1 MKETEDDSK
10 KWRDIPCSWIRRI
23 LLKKKV
29 IYRFNAIPIKI
40 LITFFTEL
48 EQIILKFTWN
58 HKRRRI
64 AKAVL
69 REKNKAGGITS
80 CTSDTT
86 KLTKTDQYWQRKR
99 ERYRPTEQN
108 REPPQ
113 KKNPHTYKQ
122 LIFDKGVMNI
132 QWGKDSLFSKSCWE
146 SWTDACKSPSHGTQ
160 K

>member
-1 MKETEDDSK
+1 MIQRNGEISHALGLEEL
-10 KWRDIPCSWIRRI
+10 I
-23 LLKKKV
+23 LLKSKV

-40 LITFFTEL
+40 LVTFFTEL
-48 EQIILKFTWN
+48 EQITLKFTWN

-80 CTSDTT
+80 CASDTT
-86 KLTKTDQYWQRKR
+86 TLTKTAQHWQR

-108 REPPQ
+108 RAPP
-113 KKNPHTYKQ
+113 KKPHTYKQ
-122 LIFDKGVMNI
+122 LIFDKGGTNI
-132 QWGKDSLFSKSCWE
+132 QWGKDSLFSKWYWE
-146 SWTDACKSPSHGTQ
+146 SWTTDACKSPSHRTQ